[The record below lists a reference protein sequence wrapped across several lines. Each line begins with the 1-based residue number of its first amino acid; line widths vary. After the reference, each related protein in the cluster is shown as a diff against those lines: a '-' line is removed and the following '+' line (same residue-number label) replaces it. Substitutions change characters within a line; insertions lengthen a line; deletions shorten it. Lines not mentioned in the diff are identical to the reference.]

1 MKEISAVEWLEEKLL
16 ELGNQYELPED
27 DIDELIN
34 KAKEMEKE
42 KQQVYSEKEVI
53 ELLTQRSKHFGT
65 SVKPFDKIL
74 LKQDLEWF
82 EKFKKK

>member
-1 MKEISAVEWLEEKLL
+1 MKQTAVEWLEEKLL